1 MPIFIVSLLIQLA
14 LVVHVI
20 KTGRNTTWVFI
31 LIFAPMIGGLAY
43 LIVEILPE
51 LMNSRGA
58 RKARKSFSRAVNPDK
73 DLRAASQ
80 TLAVA
85 DTVQNAIIL
94 AEQCLERGR
103 FAEAKELYLRYLKG
117 LHADDPIL
125 LLGLARAQ
133 FGLEDYRGAEQSLD
147 TLKEKNP
154 EYKSAD
160 GHLLYARTK
169 ERLGEIEAAI
179 HEYEVLVSYYSG
191 PEPAC
196 RLGLIL
202 KSQGKMERAKELF
215 QRIIN
220 HSKIAGRHYNS
231 MHKEWVTLAK
241 REAA

>member
-51 LMNSRGA
+51 LLNSRGA
-58 RKARKSFSRAVNPDK
+58 RKARRSFSRAVNPDK

-85 DTVQNAIIL
+85 DTVQNAIVL

-117 LHADDPIL
+117 L
-125 LLGLARAQ
+125 
-133 FGLEDYRGAEQSLD
+133 
-147 TLKEKNP
+147 
-154 EYKSAD
+154 
-160 GHLLYARTK
+160 
-169 ERLGEIEAAI
+169 
-179 HEYEVLVSYYSG
+179 
-191 PEPAC
+191 
-196 RLGLIL
+196 
-202 KSQGKMERAKELF
+202 
-215 QRIIN
+215 
-220 HSKIAGRHYNS
+220 
-231 MHKEWVTLAK
+231 
-241 REAA
+241 